1 MYVLMLDTFAIVN
14 ASVFCFDI
22 RWLRLST
29 LKVKLFNKALLICF
43 FKAALIA
50 KYNKFCVIRIV
61 NSTMNN
67 SVGDKS
73 LRALL
78 IR

>member
-1 MYVLMLDTFAIVN
+1 MRDTF
-14 ASVFCFDI
+14 SVACFHI

-29 LKVKLFNKALLICF
+29 LKVKLFNKALLICNLF

-50 KYNKFCVIRIV
+50 KYINFCVIRIV
-61 NSTMNN
+61 NSIINY

-73 LRALL
+73 LSALL
-78 IR
+78 KC